1 MDGGLC
7 LFSLKEDRSQIDRD
21 NIRKGDLKISGFN
34 FLVVSLCP
42 IVSEGL
48 GLKGVEKFRF

>member
-21 NIRKGDLKISGFN
+21 NIRKGDLKISSFN

-48 GLKGVEKFRF
+48 GLEGVEKFRF